1 MNLLMAPLEEEFEII
16 KDREKK
22 IEREG
27 EDRHLSNLGF
37 VEGAKLMVVS
47 EHGGNL
53 IVKVKGSRVAIGR
66 DIAKKIIVA

>member
-16 KDREKK
+16 KVREKK
-22 IEREG
+22 TEREG

-66 DIAKKIIVA
+66 DIAKKIIIA

>member
-16 KDREKK
+16 KVREKK
-22 IEREG
+22 TEREG

>member
-1 MNLLMAPLEEEFEII
+1 MNLLMAPMEEELEII
-16 KDREKK
+16 KVREKK
-22 IEREG
+22 TERESN
-27 EDRHLSNLGF
+27 DRHLSNLGF

-66 DIAKKIIVA
+66 DIARKIIVA

>member
-1 MNLLMAPLEEEFEII
+1 MNLLMAPMEEELEII
-16 KDREKK
+16 KVREKK
-22 IEREG
+22 IERESN
-27 EDRHLSNLGF
+27 DRHLSNLGF

-53 IVKVKGSRVAIGR
+53 IVKVKGSRVAIGK